1 MMQVG
6 ALSFVPISQEISDRK
21 VGQVS
26 EGFGS
31 ILSTLTNPEK
41 NPPENRNLDGDG
53 KGLEG
58 ENLPILKEEL
68 QQLIQLL
75 NESEES
81 DWANFVMN
89 SQSLNLDGDLTLL
102 VEENFET
109 LDLPSMV
116 STLLKSVNPEKDG
129 LDSSYYW
136 KKSKTLRPIC
146 LK

>member
-1 MMQVG
+1 MQVG

-41 NPPENRNLDGDG
+41 NLPENRNLDGNG

-75 NESEES
+75 NKSEES
-81 DWANFVMN
+81 DWATFVMN
-89 SQSLNLDGDLTLL
+89 PQSLILDGDLSLL

-109 LDLPSMV
+109 LIFLRCINFIEN
-116 STLLKSVNPEKDG
+116 VNLEKDG
-129 LDSSYYW
+129 
-136 KKSKTLRPIC
+136 
-146 LK
+146 

>member
-1 MMQVG
+1 MQVG

-41 NPPENRNLDGDG
+41 NLSENRNLDGNG

-68 QQLIQLL
+68 HQLIQFL
-75 NESEES
+75 NVSEKS
-81 DWANFVMN
+81 DWANIVMN
-89 SQSLNLDGDLTLL
+89 SQSLNLDGDLT
-102 VEENFET
+102 
-109 LDLPSMV
+109 
-116 STLLKSVNPEKDG
+116 
-129 LDSSYYW
+129 
-136 KKSKTLRPIC
+136 C
-146 LK
+146 